1 LQQVPASPDQSG
13 VARGPAAQRRQA
25 KDPDRGQVRHR
36 AVTERSGLE
45 GQRARSPGDADEKAD
60 RDNGN
65 AAAKRGE
72 PGEEE
77 GMKEDRN
84 VVGQDVLAR
93 AGERDSAHERDAHP
107 AQHCARLD
115 PLPRERQTGPDGLAS
130 LPPSVRDGLRYRSAL
145 ASAHEAYRTIRSQ
158 ILLSRA
164 GEPPNTVLVTSAVPE
179 EGKSITAVNTAIT
192 FAHKGRRVLLVD
204 ADLRRARC
212 HELLQCDGR
221 QGLSEVLTGQLELD
235 DAVIATE
242 VPNLFLLSAG
252 AVPPDPPE
260 LLGSSKMNQLLKE
273 LEVRY
278 EHVIIDSAP
287 VMPISDSIVLSRHV
301 DGVIVVVGRS
311 TSKQLVKRACTRI
324 SDAGARLLGVVLNRV
339 SAYHASYYP
348 YNGYYHYYNP
358 SRDRTNGTAEHAG
371 IVFD

>member
-1 LQQVPASPDQSG
+1 MP
-13 VARGPAAQRRQA
+13 
-25 KDPDRGQVRHR
+25 
-36 AVTERSGLE
+36 LE
-45 GQRARSPGDADEKAD
+45 K
-60 RDNGN
+60 
-65 AAAKRGE
+65 
-72 PGEEE
+72 
-77 GMKEDRN
+77 
-84 VVGQDVLAR
+84 
-93 AGERDSAHERDAHP
+93 
-107 AQHCARLD
+107 
-115 PLPRERQTGPDGLAS
+115 
-130 LPPSVRDGLRYRSAL
+130 SVRDGMRYRSAL

-164 GEPPNTVLVTSAVPE
+164 GEPPHTVLVTSAVPE

-212 HELLQCDGR
+212 HELLQRDGR

-235 DAVIATE
+235 DAVTATE
-242 VPNLFLLSAG
+242 IPNLFLLSAG

-260 LLGSSKMNQLLKE
+260 LLGSSKMNELLKE
-273 LEVRY
+273 LEDRY

-324 SDAGARLLGVVLNRV
+324 SDTGAKLLGVVLNRV

-348 YNGYYHYYNP
+348 YNGYYHYYNY
-358 SRDRTNGTAEHAG
+358 SRDRSNGTGERAR